1 MSDGGPAISDD
12 KPSRWAEAIRRIA
25 LGSLEDDK
33 ANDIAV
39 IDLVGKTS
47 IADLMIVASGRSDRH
62 VTAAAEHLA
71 ERLKKRGMPPRSI
84 EGLPKADWV
93 LIDAGDVIV
102 HIFKPEVR
110 EFYKLEK
117 MWAMPLPEP
126 AVR

>member
-1 MSDGGPAISDD
+1 
-12 KPSRWAEAIRRIA
+12 
-25 LGSLEDDK
+25 
-33 ANDIAV
+33 
-39 IDLVGKTS
+39 
-47 IADLMIVASGRSDRH
+47 MIVASGRSDRH

-71 ERLKKRGMPPRSI
+71 ERLKKGGMPPRSI

-117 MWAMPLPEP
+117 MWAVPLPEPVPEP

>member
-1 MSDGGPAISDD
+1 M
-12 KPSRWAEAIRRIA
+12 IRRIA

-117 MWAMPLPEP
+117 MWAVPLPEP